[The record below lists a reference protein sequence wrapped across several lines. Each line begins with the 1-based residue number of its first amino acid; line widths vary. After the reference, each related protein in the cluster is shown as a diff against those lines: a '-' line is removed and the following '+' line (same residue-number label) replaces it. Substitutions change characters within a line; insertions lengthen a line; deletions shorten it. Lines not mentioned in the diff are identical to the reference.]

1 MRRHDASLFGDGGVR
16 AVKRAALRPDLAS
29 DLPQAFKAQPLQR
42 LMRTL
47 RGAHGAGD
55 DITNEGYPRHTH
67 DAYFAWYRI
76 GFHLLNLAV
85 GTASVLLLQ

>member
-29 DLPQAFKAQPLQR
+29 DLPQALKVQPLQR

-55 DITNEGYPRHTH
+55 EITNEGYPRHTH

-76 GFHLLNLAV
+76 GSLHQ
-85 GTASVLLLQ
+85 LLLWASPLR